1 MAANVKKVILNTLRM
16 LVLPVCVFVIMEI
29 LCRSI
34 MHIHLINS
42 QLDVLNLIRNIG
54 ITSGLAYALSMNL
67 PSGRFDLS
75 LGAQQMAGTILG
87 GIIAIRAGLTGVWIL
102 LFALVCGLVFGLVT
116 GAVFIITRVP
126 PMVLGIGMGLVFE
139 CIAYAINGVNG
150 LLLFGVEGTG
160 ILVNPIFVIALVL
173 IQCVFMS
180 FMSNRTVFGY
190 HIRAIQGSQH
200 IARNAGINVFLN
212 ALGCYTIAG
221 GIVNMAGALNAA
233 FTSHLKPSL
242 GFSSNGTVLSACFP
256 MMLGGVMARWS
267 NPAIGILF
275 STISISIFRL
285 GLLKLELSEAVSTTI
300 NMAVFLVL
308 LVYRANAYLVE
319 YKKQEKA
326 RSEEAKQK
334 RLVLAE
340 EGRKLSVE

>member
-1 MAANVKKVILNTLRM
+1 MSAKMKKVIHNTLCM
-16 LVLPVCVFVIMEI
+16 LVLPVCVFIIMEL

-34 MHIHLINS
+34 MGIHLINS
-42 QLDVLNLIRNIG
+42 QLDVINLIRNIG

-87 GIIAIRAGLTGVWIL
+87 GTIAIHAGLTGIWIL
-102 LFALVCGLVFGLVT
+102 LFALACGLVFGFVT
-116 GAVFIITRVP
+116 GAVFIIARVP

-139 CIAYAINGVNG
+139 CIAYAVNGVNG
-150 LLLFGVEGTG
+150 LLLFGVEGTS
-160 ILVNPIFVIALVL
+160 ILVNPNFIIALVFIL
-173 IQCVFMS
+173 CLFMS
-180 FMSNRTVFGY
+180 VMNNRTVFGY

-200 IARNAGINVFLN
+200 IARNAGINVFMN

-221 GIVNMAGALNAA
+221 GIVNVAGAVNAA
-233 FTSHLKPSL
+233 FTSHVKPSL

-300 NMAVFLVL
+300 NMAVFLAL
-308 LVYRANAYLVE
+308 LIYRANAYLLE
-319 YKKQEKA
+319 YKKREKA
-326 RSEEAKQK
+326 RIEEAKQK
-334 RLVLAE
+334 RLQLAE
-340 EGRKLSVE
+340 IAI